1 MAKRHSTEYRR
12 NVVARYDQA
21 RASGAPVGKAALLAG
36 GGHGVSVIEHWR
48 EVLAA
53 SDGVD
58 GPRHETKR
66 RTCLRCRRDF
76 KSTWAGERI
85 CSRCKGGHTLDG
97 LPDSWG
103 ATATLS
109 VADRG

>member
-66 RTCLRCRRDF
+66 RTCLRCRKAF
-76 KSTWAGERI
+76 KSSWAGERI
-85 CSRCKGGHTLDG
+85 CGACKSGEHYDG
-97 LPDSWG
+97 LPAG
-103 ATATLS
+103 FAETATECIT
-109 VADRG
+109 DR

>member
-12 NVVARYDQA
+12 QVVAAYDQA

-36 GGHGVSVIEHWR
+36 GGHSISVINDWR
-48 EVLAA
+48 AALAEA
-53 SDGVD
+53 DSDD
-58 GPRHETKR
+58 GPRQIAKR
-66 RTCLRCRRDF
+66 RQCLRCRRAF
-76 KSTWAGERI
+76 KSSWAGERI
-85 CSRCKGGHTLDG
+85 CDRCKGGHALDG
-97 LPDSWG
+97 LPDAWG